1 MPVYEYRGLNSSGK
15 TLKGILDAE
24 SDVAAREKLR
34 SSGIFPVEVK
44 ETLSKARDVPTGPGS
59 LLRIVRGVKAGE
71 VSAMTRQLST
81 LLGAGVPLVRSLE
94 SIIAQMS
101 NPQFKRVVAQ
111 IKESVN
117 QGNSLA
123 FSLSQH
129 PRIFSNVYVNMVQS
143 GEASGSL
150 DVVLDRLAEHGEHQ
164 QALRGRFRAALAYPI
179 FMFFVGAVVLFVL
192 IIASI
197 LYEGIEIGTGNHV
210 VQIPLIRYT
219 LDSSLYPHDIYVQS
233 LMRYYSLYLKVL
245 ALVSQWLGLSNC
257 LILAHLLCRSIFF
270 TGIFSLAYMLF
281 GKGHIALLSVLLSL
295 FGLRAILAG
304 EEIMGEVTT
313 HTQFAQSLM
322 PWAIMF
328 LWHRSF
334 IVFGLLLGLICQ
346 INFML
351 GVQVA
356 IVAAITIMFDWRKSC
371 CRQLFVSILLCGI
384 ISGTAVLWA
393 YKTPQPD
400 IPMQEYLQV
409 LKRTFFYHMF
419 PLLSTYRQ
427 LPTAMQHRYS
437 VKWVSTYPHG
447 QPRHSSGRG
456 ICISA

>member
-192 IIASI
+192 ITFIVPNI
-197 LYEGIEIGTGNHV
+197 T
-210 VQIPLIRYT
+210 R
-219 LDSSLYPHDIYVQS
+219 
-233 LMRYYSLYLKVL
+233 
-245 ALVSQWLGLSNC
+245 
-257 LILAHLLCRSIFF
+257 
-270 TGIFSLAYMLF
+270 IFSEMRQALPLPTVVLIKVGDFLSSYWWV
-281 GKGHIALLSVLLSL
+281 IALCIVV
-295 FGLRAILAG
+295 AILAFRNIKRRPRVQHFWDKRLLQSG
-304 EEIMGEVTT
+304 VPLVTGLQIVGKIVDNSLIEEVIDTSVGDIQEG
-313 HTQFAQSLM
+313 QSLAGSLSQS
-322 PWAIMF
+322 PWFSSIAVQMISVGEQSGELEAMLHKIADTQEREVESRIMA
-328 LWHRSF
+328 LTSMLEPVMILVMAVVVAF
-334 IVFGLLLGLICQ
+334 IVF
-346 INFML
+346 
-351 GVQVA
+351 
-356 IVAAITIMFDWRKSC
+356 
-371 CRQLFVSILLCGI
+371 SILLPILEMSQI
-384 ISGTAVLWA
+384 I
-393 YKTPQPD
+393 
-400 IPMQEYLQV
+400 
-409 LKRTFFYHMF
+409 R
-419 PLLSTYRQ
+419 
-427 LPTAMQHRYS
+427 
-437 VKWVSTYPHG
+437 
-447 QPRHSSGRG
+447 
-456 ICISA
+456 